1 MTKRIG
7 FFSLKSSEIN
17 SSMQQADQNGF
28 FFFKY
33 NTLGS
38 FRPLIFLTL
47 VRLRNDLKRRV
58 KLIFSP
64 HKESCYISPGQK
76 ELRKSE
82 FLATK
87 VCYKYCLQEERALLV
102 TREY

>member
-1 MTKRIG
+1 M
-7 FFSLKSSEIN
+7 
-17 SSMQQADQNGF
+17 GF
-28 FFFKY
+28 FFKVLHLRGISS
-33 NTLGS
+33 TD
-38 FRPLIFLTL
+38 FLTL

-64 HKESCYISPGQK
+64 HKESRYISPGQK

-102 TREY
+102 TRGY